1 VVALWIGWGRILKYI
16 NDGKMDVQSCWEH
29 GCTYMSGIWMY
40 IHVGNMDVHS
50 CRKHGCTFMSGTWM
64 YIHVGKMDV
73 QHGRLSCRYVMGN
86 IDDVP
91 DLMDLSSSSDEE
103 DEEENQYEEIGS
115 YLYADSAVGNVLS
128 ALGNVTSST
137 FLQVWMHEDSEEIFS
152 NFSHPWLWGDRFRVE
167 DIEDILAQ
175 CATALTWRQVN
186 EEIRRR

>member
-1 VVALWIGWGRILKYI
+1 
-16 NDGKMDVQSCWEH
+16 
-29 GCTYMSGIWMY
+29 MY
-40 IHVGNMDVHS
+40 IDVGNMDVHS
-50 CRKHGCTFMSGTWM
+50 CRKHGCTVMW
-64 YIHVGKMDV
+64 GKWDV

-103 DEEENQYEEIGS
+103 DEEESQYEDIGS
-115 YLYADSAVGNVLS
+115 YLYAHSALGNVTS

-137 FLQVWMHEDSEEIFS
+137 FLQWGRMHEDREEIFS

-167 DIEDILAQ
+167 DIKDILAQ